1 MTTAN
6 LDGLCYL
13 KNLNKTIKRCLAV
26 KLKVK
31 FPYQIPPFKPWKDFM
46 GLWECLLHFLLM
58 FDLNA
63 MED

>member
-1 MTTAN
+1 M
-6 LDGLCYL
+6 LFE

-26 KLKVK
+26 KLTVK
-31 FPYQIPPFKPWKDFM
+31 FPDQIHPFKPWKDFM